1 MAIEEINHNPIYEP
15 QHYKSGDVETIEI
28 IEQLTKDYEPEEA
41 YIAGNIIKY
50 LARANHK
57 GNKEDDLLKMA
68 NYAHRLAHGEWSNTV
83 EEKLDVPDSLISEL
97 KRSRAYLRISQR
109 TGILPTVEKLGLTS
123 EDYVQ
128 GRLDAYD
135 SVLTLLDG
143 DNK

>member
-1 MAIEEINHNPIYEP
+1 MTIEDINNNLIYEP

-28 IEQLTKDYEPEEA
+28 IEQITKDYTAEES
-41 YIAGNIIKY
+41 YLAGNVIKY

-83 EEKLDVPDSLISEL
+83 EEKIDVPGSLISEL
-97 KRSRAYLRISQR
+97 KRARTYLRISQR
-109 TGILPTVEKLGLTS
+109 TVILPTVEKLGLTS

-135 SVLTLLDG
+135 SVLTLLES